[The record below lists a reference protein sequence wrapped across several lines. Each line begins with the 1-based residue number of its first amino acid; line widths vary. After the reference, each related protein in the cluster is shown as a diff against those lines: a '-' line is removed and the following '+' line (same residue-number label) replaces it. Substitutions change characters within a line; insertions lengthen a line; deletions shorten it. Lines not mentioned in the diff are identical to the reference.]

1 MIETERLVM
10 RSWRDED
17 IVPFQ
22 QICSDPE
29 VMATLGAPLDMDATA
44 ARIAWMRGH
53 EAEHG
58 HCFWA
63 LERQVDT
70 RLIGWCGVIRG
81 DMASVADRV
90 EIGWR
95 LARDCWGA
103 GFASEAARGAAA
115 WSFANLPDDEIRAIT
130 WRDNVRSRAVME
142 RLGMEYCADL
152 DFDHPKLADDDPLR
166 PHVTYSLSRSTWE
179 TA

>member
-1 MIETERLVM
+1 MIRTERLVM

-17 IVPFQ
+17 VAPFQ
-22 QICSDPE
+22 AICSDPQ
-29 VMATLGAPLDMDATA
+29 VMATLGPPLDMEATR

-53 EAEHG
+53 EAEYG

-63 LERQVDT
+63 LERQSDG
-70 RLIGWCGVIRG
+70 RLIGWCGVIRS
-81 DMASVADRV
+81 DMAPIAGRV

-103 GFASEAARGAAA
+103 GFASEAARGVAA
-115 WSFANLPDDEIRAIT
+115 WAFANLPDDEILAIT
-130 WRDNVRSRAVME
+130 WQDNARSRAVME
-142 RLGMEYCADL
+142 RLGMQYDADL
-152 DFDHPKLADDDPLR
+152 DFDHPRLAEDDPLG
-166 PHVTYSLSRSTWE
+166 PHVTYSLSRLAWE

>member
-1 MIETERLVM
+1 MIETARLVM

-17 IVPFQ
+17 IAPFQ

-29 VMATLGAPLDMDATA
+29 VMATLGPPLDMDETA
-44 ARIAWMRGH
+44 VRIDWMRVH
-53 EAEHG
+53 EACHG

-63 LERQVDT
+63 IERRDDA

-81 DMASVADRV
+81 DMPPVAEKA

-103 GFASEAARGAAA
+103 GFASEAARGVAA
-115 WSFANLPDDEIRAIT
+115 WSFTNLPDDDLWAIT
-130 WRDNVRSRAVME
+130 WEGNMRSRAVME
-142 RLGMEYCADL
+142 RLGMAYRPGL
-152 DFDHPKLADDDPLR
+152 DFDHPKLAEGDPLR
-166 PHVTYSLSRSTWE
+166 RHVTYSMARTR
-179 TA
+179 AA